1 MIFRGDGEGIS
12 CRLQSI
18 RGGGYRQLTTNEGDH

>member
-18 RGGGYRQLTTNEGDH
+18 RGGYRQLTTNEGDH